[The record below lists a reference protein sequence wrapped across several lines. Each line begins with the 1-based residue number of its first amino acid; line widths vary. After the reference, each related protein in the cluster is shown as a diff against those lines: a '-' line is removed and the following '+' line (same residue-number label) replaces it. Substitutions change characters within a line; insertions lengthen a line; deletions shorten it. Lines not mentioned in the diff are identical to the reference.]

1 MYRPGG
7 CMTAGFFLH
16 KGSKRGNTYRQEGC
30 AVKVRE
36 VMQSPVICVEPGQT
50 VVEHG
55 AVRGIVSID
64 DLAATEQN
72 AYDAADALGEIS
84 AYFLQNK
91 C

>member
-1 MYRPGG
+1 MVK
-7 CMTAGFFLH
+7 AG
-16 KGSKRGNTYRQEGC
+16 K
-30 AVKVRE
+30 
-36 VMQSPVICVEPGQT
+36 
-50 VVEHG
+50 
-55 AVRGIVSID
+55 VRGILSLD